1 VPSGHE
7 SIRFEALKGLLEKV
21 KQEPLTP
28 SGTETVLGIEWHFF
42 KFGIPLPRRPAYL
55 SQTSSAPV
63 LLIASVYYRPG
74 GLVEAN
80 EVAEFVERN
89 RRALFRHSVVL
100 AAADGFTKAAL
111 GAFRRGKT
119 LDFLSETHWPRLWP
133 KISES

>member
-1 VPSGHE
+1 VPSGYE
-7 SIRFEALKGLLEKV
+7 SISFESLKGLLEKV

-28 SGTETVLGIEWHFF
+28 FGAETVLGFDWHLF

-63 LLIASVYYRPG
+63 FLVASVYYRPG
-74 GLVEAN
+74 GFVEAN

-111 GAFRRGKT
+111 AAFRRGKT

-133 KISES
+133 KVSAS